1 MAEDIRTLSAEL
13 ARDPS
18 SLAYVQ
24 LAEALRRKGHVQ
36 EALQAALHGL
46 GRHPDHAD
54 GYDALARVHTD
65 RGELDEARAA
75 WERALAIAPEH
86 TGALKGLGFLFWRQ
100 GDVRKAI
107 DTLEHALAAA
117 PHDDQARRAL
127 AMVKGESP
135 PAAPAAEGEASGEA
149 PMRSSGRLT
158 PEEVPQLRATAARL
172 LAETGA
178 IAPEAPSGV
187 AAPAADPAP
196 AKPGRRAAA
205 VPAEDRPAVFAGF
218 EGATADILLLDAR
231 GLVLAG
237 GLRATDGADVS
248 ELAAAALAGVSGEAE
263 RTAGYLKLGGWSAI
277 VAEAESANVVL
288 APLEGGAMLMVRRE
302 KSTPVGLAIRITE
315 RARATAQRWLE
326 GQGL

>member
-1 MAEDIRTLSAEL
+1 MADDIRTLSAEL

-18 SLAYVQ
+18 SLAYVP

-36 EALQAALHGL
+36 EALQTALHGL

-86 TGALKGLGFLFWRQ
+86 VGALKGLGFLFWRQ

-117 PHDDQARRAL
+117 PGDDQARRAL
-127 AMVKGESP
+127 AMVKGEPPP
-135 PAAPAAEGEASGEA
+135 PAAPAPEA
-149 PMRSSGRLT
+149 PVRTSGRLT
-158 PEEVPQLRATAARL
+158 PEEVPQLRATASRILQSLAGADPL
-172 LAETGA
+172 LLPPGA
-178 IAPEAPSGV
+178 TQVPAAGSPPPP
-187 AAPAADPAP
+187 APAA
-196 AKPGRRAAA
+196 AAGA
-205 VPAEDRPAVFAGF
+205 RPAVFAGF

-237 GLRATDGADVS
+237 GLRASDGADVS

-263 RTAGYLKLGGWSAI
+263 RTAGYVRLGAWSAI